1 MKLGGSL
8 KRRRRNR
15 ATGNAADGASRS
27 RFAWLDGRVGAGI
40 AGLALVGWFVG
51 YLIATRA
58 VFPAPAPPGD
68 MYEVPDLRGADLAT
82 VREQLAGAN
91 LELGAIDSISHPT
104 VPAERVVGQSP
115 LPGQPTLPSNPVRV
129 TVSLGPQTRAVPD
142 VRGLG
147 RDQALVVLEASGFVV
162 HVDSTESERPRGRIV
177 EVSPEPDSTV
187 ELPAE
192 VEVVVSTGPPS
203 VSMPLV
209 LGLEESEAVATL
221 DSLGLVVSEV
231 REVFRFGRDQ
241 GIVVEQ
247 EPAAETEL
255 TRGAEVIL
263 SVGRRGG
270 TGNNEPPNP

>member
-8 KRRRRNR
+8 KRSRKNR
-15 ATGNAADGASRS
+15 AKSQAGEGRAGWGLE
-27 RFAWLDGRVGAGI
+27 WLNRRTVAGI
-40 AGLALVGWFVG
+40 AGLAVLGWLVG
-51 YLIATRA
+51 YLVATRA
-58 VFPAPAPPGD
+58 VFPAPPPPGD
-68 MYEVPDLRGADLAT
+68 MFEVPDLRGADVSTA
-82 VREQLAGAN
+82 RERLAGAN
-91 LELGAIDSISHPT
+91 LELGPIDSIAHPT

-115 LPGQPTLPSNPVRV
+115 LPGQSMLPDSPVRV

-147 RDQALVVLEASGFVV
+147 MEQAIVVLEASGFVV
-162 HVDSTESERPRGRIV
+162 RTDSAESETSRGRVI
-177 EVSPEPDSTV
+177 EVSPEPDSIV
-187 ELPAE
+187 ALPAE
-192 VEVVVSTGPPS
+192 VEVVMSTGPPS

-209 LGLEESEAVATL
+209 LGLEESEAIATL

-247 EPAAETEL
+247 EPAADTEL
-255 TRGAEVIL
+255 RRGAEVIL

-270 TGNNEPPNP
+270 TGNNEPPNS